1 MMAAPR
7 TERIA
12 EAIKKEVSSL
22 LVREIRDPRIGF
34 ASITDVEVSGDL
46 RLVKIFVSVFGD
58 DQQQSDTMTGLESAK
73 GLIRSAIGRR
83 VQLRY
88 TPDVVFKL
96 DETIARGARINAI
109 LREVD
114 PDEAKGGPTE

>member
-1 MMAAPR
+1 MAVPR

-12 EAIKKEVSSL
+12 GAIKKEVSDL

-46 RLVKIFVSVFGD
+46 RLVKIFVSVLGD
-58 DQQQSDTMTGLESAK
+58 EQQKRDTMEGLESAK
-73 GLIRSAIGRR
+73 GLIRSAIGKR

-88 TPDVVFKL
+88 TPDVVIKL
-96 DETIARGARINAI
+96 DESIARGARINAI

-114 PDEAKGGPTE
+114 PDGSKGGSVQ

>member
-1 MMAAPR
+1 MAAPR
-7 TERIA
+7 AERIA
-12 EAIKKEVSSL
+12 EAIKKEVSDL

-46 RLVKIFVSVFGD
+46 RIVKIFVSVFGD
-58 DQQQSDTMTGLESAK
+58 DQQKNDTMAGLESAK

-88 TPDVVFKL
+88 TPDVVLKL
-96 DETIARGARINAI
+96 DESIARGAKINAI

-114 PDEAKGGPTE
+114 PDQSKGGPNL